1 MQYYFWDKNPLRL
14 LDEAEFWKRQEKEH
28 TDVIRNTTPDLEP
41 KYIKQLGEFNLAFT
55 QMEGKAVQ
63 LIETTVRSKDIIS
76 PSLKKDIS
84 MFIDASIAQSQQFVD
99 LLDSMLAN
107 SKAVQANQFSQIL
120 IDHIRRESEYFIGIA
135 QTIMYG
141 Q

>member
-1 MQYYFWDKNPLRL
+1 MQYYFWEKNPLRL
-14 LDEAEFWKRQEKEH
+14 LDEAQFWKRQEKEH
-28 TDVIRNTTPDLEP
+28 TAVVRNSTPDLEP
-41 KYIKQLGEFNLAFT
+41 KYINELENFDLAFT

-63 LIETTVRSKDIIS
+63 LIETTIRSKENLS
-76 PSLKKDIS
+76 PSLKKEIS
-84 MFIDASIAQSQQFVD
+84 MFIEASIAQSQQFID

-107 SKAVQANQFSQIL
+107 SKAVKSNQFSQIV

-141 Q
+141 